1 MPHTSLDLLYHFSP
15 LHFYGLV
22 FYSLRLFF
30 QFTCFS
36 SLFSNF
42 CPFFSLL
49 SPPPFPVNVCL
60 FHVVTSSPEHRSLL
74 YIRLNALLIII
85 LTSPLLFPRSLVLL
99 FSSSFASSIGW
110 LSLRSLPW
118 SLRRRCMTTST
129 RGPQTTST
137 FRQGNGSLNHK
148 CMALTRP
155 INVFICSKRAL
166 QSHCDRLQCSN
177 NTGAG
182 WESRWTPKLIL
193 LKKRKTVL
201 QNKELLSI
209 FHSCQLER
217 KTFTIIWKKKKEK
230 QFTGLYIQLWKTK
243 YTITASIGLKI
254 SSW

>member
-22 FYSLRLFF
+22 FYSLRLSFF

-193 LKKRKTVL
+193 LKKKICSTK
-201 QNKELLSI
+201 QGIAQHFSLLS
-209 FHSCQLER
+209 
-217 KTFTIIWKKKKEK
+217 TWKKNIYHHLEKKGK
-230 QFTGLYIQLWKTK
+230 TIHRTLY
-243 YTITASIGLKI
+243 TAMKN
-254 SSW
+254 

>member
-74 YIRLNALLIII
+74 NIRLNALLIII
-85 LTSPLLFPRSLVLL
+85 LTSPLLLPRSLVLL

-193 LKKRKTVL
+193 LKKKNLFYKTRNCSAFFTLVNL
-201 QNKELLSI
+201 KEKHLPS
-209 FHSCQLER
+209 FG
-217 KTFTIIWKKKKEK
+217 KKKGK
-230 QFTGLYIQLWKTK
+230 TIHRTLY
-243 YTITASIGLKI
+243 TAMKN
-254 SSW
+254 

>member
-15 LHFYGLV
+15 LHFYGLM
-22 FYSLRLFF
+22 FYSLRLSFF
-30 QFTCFS
+30 NSLASHLS
-36 SLFSNF
+36 SLIFVHSF
-42 CPFFSLL
+42 LFFSLL
-49 SPPPFPVNVCL
+49 SPRPFPVNVCL
-60 FHVVTSSPEHRSLL
+60 FHLVTSSPEHRSLL

-182 WESRWTPKLIL
+182 REPRWTPKPIL
-193 LKKRKTVL
+193 LKKYLFYKTR
-201 QNKELLSI
+201 NCSA
-209 FHSCQLER
+209 F
-217 KTFTIIWKKKKEK
+217 FTLVNLKEK
-230 QFTGLYIQLWKTK
+230 HLPSFGKKRKNYSQDSIYSYEKLSTALQL
-243 YTITASIGLKI
+243 L
-254 SSW
+254 

>member
-22 FYSLRLFF
+22 FYSLRLSFF

-193 LKKRKTVL
+193 LKKKNLFYKTRNCSAFFTLVNL
-201 QNKELLSI
+201 KEKHLPS
-209 FHSCQLER
+209 FG
-217 KTFTIIWKKKKEK
+217 KKKKNNSQDSIYSYEK
-230 QFTGLYIQLWKTK
+230 LSIPLQL
-243 YTITASIGLKI
+243 L
-254 SSW
+254 